1 MNLIEE
7 VMPDIRR
14 AAKKVA
20 DKWPSITTQED
31 MVQTLTVH
39 FLEAPGALR
48 KLAELTPGKRMGR
61 LVGIGHDKASGERDA
76 LDVFTGQF
84 SYSVDEVRK
93 LLERGGLD
101 GQVDGFNS
109 AVADLEA
116 AYGELQV
123 KNAEYGKAI
132 WDRYALGIL
141 PVRKSADA
149 RRLERSVDSLTVHMN
164 RVSKSARYE
173 YLNGGRKRSVLTNP
187 SAISV
192 DEHDYEGVLD
202 EDLDTDPGYV
212 YDE

>member
-31 MVQTLTVH
+31 MIQTLTVH
-39 FLEAPGALR
+39 FLEAPGALK

-61 LVGIGHDKASGERDA
+61 LIGIGHDKASGERDA

-101 GQVDGFNS
+101 GQVGGFNS

-123 KNAEYGKAI
+123 KNAGHGKAL
-132 WDRYALGIL
+132 WDRYALGIKPAQGAPAMVL
-141 PVRKSADA
+141 SRA
-149 RRLERSVDSLTVHMN
+149 LESLTVHMN

-192 DEHDYEGVLD
+192 GEHDYEGVLD